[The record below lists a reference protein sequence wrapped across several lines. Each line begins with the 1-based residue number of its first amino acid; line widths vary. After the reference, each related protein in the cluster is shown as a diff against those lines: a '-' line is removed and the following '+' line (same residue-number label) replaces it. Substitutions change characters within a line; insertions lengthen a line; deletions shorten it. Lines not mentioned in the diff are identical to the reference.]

1 MGSPLFKPGGQIV
14 KAFDS
19 MGSLEKWALP
29 TRLSLTVGRDGHQ
42 VGNGTVNGMDSYGRI
57 QIVKSPPGL
66 DFKPVRTSTE
76 PYGCIFKGWWRRG
89 ERQAVPP
96 YSPLYI
102 DKCAKSAQTNIKFHC
117 APAIGLDFYQVYFL
131 CAGGKGSGQIVAKKK
146 TRGAHVVNHQ

>member
-1 MGSPLFKPGGQIV
+1 MRDHFFTALFFMGK
-14 KAFDS
+14 
-19 MGSLEKWALP
+19 
-29 TRLSLTVGRDGHQ
+29 
-42 VGNGTVNGMDSYGRI
+42 
-57 QIVKSPPGL
+57 
-66 DFKPVRTSTE
+66 
-76 PYGCIFKGWWRRG
+76 WWRRG